1 MGVQSACQNMF
12 IKAVSNLDEGWVI
25 TEEDDGFSAVES
37 IFCNISLEFCIIRHK
52 KPRLK
57 IGATCYI

>member
-1 MGVQSACQNMF
+1 MDSVQWDM
-12 IKAVSNLDEGWVI
+12 
-25 TEEDDGFSAVES
+25 
-37 IFCNISLEFCIIRHK
+37 IFCNISLEFYIIRHE